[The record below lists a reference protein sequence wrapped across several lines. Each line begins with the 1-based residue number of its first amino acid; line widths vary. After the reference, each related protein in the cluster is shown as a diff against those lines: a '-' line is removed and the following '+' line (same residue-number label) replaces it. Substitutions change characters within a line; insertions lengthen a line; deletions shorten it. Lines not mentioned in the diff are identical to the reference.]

1 MNWLQDLLTNP
12 DSIAHIVALYSFVIA
27 VGVLLGK
34 IKIFGISLGVTFVL
48 FVGILAGHFGF
59 TGNQSILSFLQDF
72 GLILFVFCI
81 GLQVGPSFFSSFKKG
96 GIRLNML
103 AVGIVALNIAVAIII
118 YYALQGRVEIP
129 MMVGILCGA
138 VTNTP
143 GLGAANEALQQLGYQ
158 GPEIAMG
165 YACAYPLGVM
175 GIILSLILIRYICR
189 VNLDKEADDTERR
202 RGKSSLEALQH
213 CPESRECSI
222 EWKETFS
229 GSELF
234 GKRFC
239 LLSYFAGW
247 TCTYS

>member
-12 DSIAHIVALYSFVIA
+12 DSIAHIVALYAFVIA
-27 VGVLLGK
+27 AGVLLGK
-34 IKIFGISLGVTFVL
+34 IKVFGISLGVTFVL

-103 AVGIVALNIAVAIII
+103 AMGIVALNIAVALII
-118 YYALQGRVEIP
+118 YYALQGRVDIP

-143 GLGAANEALQQLGYQ
+143 GLGAANEALQQLHYQ

-175 GIILSLILIRYICR
+175 GIILSLIVIRYICR
-189 VNLDKEADDTERR
+189 VNLDKEADD
-202 RGKSSLEALQH
+202 
-213 CPESRECSI
+213 I
-222 EWKETFS
+222 
-229 GSELF
+229 
-234 GKRFC
+234 
-239 LLSYFAGW
+239 
-247 TCTYS
+247 

>member
-1 MNWLQDLLTNP
+1 MNWIQDLLTNP

-129 MMVGILCGA
+129 MMVGILCG
-138 VTNTP
+138 
-143 GLGAANEALQQLGYQ
+143 GCCQRSFAAIRLSRAGNSYGICLCLSFGCYGYHSFT
-158 GPEIAMG
+158 
-165 YACAYPLGVM
+165 YSYPLY
-175 GIILSLILIRYICR
+175 LS
-189 VNLDKEADDTERR
+189 
-202 RGKSSLEALQH
+202 GK
-213 CPESRECSI
+213 
-222 EWKETFS
+222 
-229 GSELF
+229 F
-234 GKRFC
+234 GQR
-239 LLSYFAGW
+239 S
-247 TCTYS
+247 

>member
-1 MNWLQDLLTNP
+1 MEFFWEKSRFSVYLLELP
-12 DSIAHIVALYSFVIA
+12 SYY
-27 VGVLLGK
+27 
-34 IKIFGISLGVTFVL
+34 

-59 TGNQSILSFLQDF
+59 TGNQSIL
-72 GLILFVFCI
+72 FVFAGFWIDLVCVLYRFA
-81 GLQVGPSFFSSFKKG
+81 GRSFFLLFFQKG

-189 VNLDKEADDTERR
+189 VNLDKEADDIQKEEEANPHLKPYNIALKVENAALS
-202 RGKSSLEALQH
+202 GKKLSQVQSFLARDFVCSRILQDGH
-213 CPESRECSI
+213 VHIPNADTVLRLGDE
-222 EWKETFS
+222 
-229 GSELF
+229 
-234 GKRFC
+234 
-239 LLSYFAGW
+239 
-247 TCTYS
+247 

>member
-103 AVGIVALNIAVAIII
+103 AEI
-118 YYALQGRVEIP
+118 GRAHV
-129 MMVGILCGA
+129 
-138 VTNTP
+138 
-143 GLGAANEALQQLGYQ
+143 
-158 GPEIAMG
+158 
-165 YACAYPLGVM
+165 
-175 GIILSLILIRYICR
+175 
-189 VNLDKEADDTERR
+189 
-202 RGKSSLEALQH
+202 
-213 CPESRECSI
+213 
-222 EWKETFS
+222 
-229 GSELF
+229 
-234 GKRFC
+234 
-239 LLSYFAGW
+239 
-247 TCTYS
+247 